1 MLKFFNRLEK
11 TRNFVLFLF
20 AILMV
25 LGLVLFYTPVR
36 NQYQTDLTHST
47 ETVASVGGEKITV
60 GEVVRQKETYSRFGQ
75 GQTIASKML
84 LDGLI
89 GSRITRIEADRLGL
103 TASDAEVAAE
113 IRKQNKPEEG
123 KAFDQ

>member
-36 NQYQTDLTHST
+36 NQYQANLTHSE
-47 ETVASVGGEKITV
+47 ETAASVSGEKITI
-60 GEVVRQKETYSRFGQ
+60 GEIVRQKETMGRYSQRPPTAMSVLTSATFGP
-75 GQTIASKML
+75 S
-84 LDGLI
+84 LI
-89 GSRITRIEADRLGL
+89 DVRIMRL
-103 TASDAEVAAE
+103 E
-113 IRKQNKPEEG
+113 
-123 KAFDQ
+123 

>member
-36 NQYQTDLTHST
+36 NQYQANLSHSE
-47 ETVASVGGEKITV
+47 ETVASVSGEKITV
-60 GEVVRQKETYSRFGQ
+60 GELVRQKENESQGRGRSRPSK
-75 GQTIASKML
+75 TI
-84 LDGLI
+84 LDDLI
-89 GSRITRIEADRLGL
+89 DTRITRVEAEKLGL
-103 TASDAEVAAE
+103 TAGDGEVAAR
-113 IRKQNKPEEG
+113 IREQSKSTDDKP
-123 KAFDQ
+123 FDHA